1 MKVKEMYKS
10 IKRDYWNIS
19 QSKSQDTGYLFLFT
33 EYNRQ
38 TRDER
43 AAKLKKKLDRK
54 CPFEFQVN
62 TSWYNISV
70 YLTPKRRPHI
80 KFNDR
85 KAYKRY
91 LKYHSK
97 GMEVIPL

>member
-19 QSKSQDTGYLFLFT
+19 QSKSLDTGRLFLFT
-33 EYNRQ
+33 EYNRK
-38 TRDER
+38 TRDKR
-43 AAKLKKKLDRK
+43 AAKLRKKLDRK

-62 TSWYNISV
+62 TSWYNITV

-91 LKYHSK
+91 LKSYLK
-97 GMEVIPL
+97 EVTPL

>member
-1 MKVKEMYKS
+1 MSSVKEMYKS

-19 QSKSQDTGYLFLFT
+19 QSKSLDAGCLFLFT

-38 TRDER
+38 TRNER

-70 YLTPKRRPHI
+70 YLTPKRRSHI

-91 LKYHSK
+91 LKSHSK
-97 GMEVIPL
+97 EVMPL

>member
-1 MKVKEMYKS
+1 MSSVKEMYKS
-10 IKRDYWNIS
+10 IKRDYWKIS
-19 QSKSQDTGYLFLFT
+19 QSKSRDAGYLFLFT
-33 EYNRQ
+33 EYNKQ

-43 AAKLKKKLDRK
+43 AVKLKEKLDRK

-91 LKYHSK
+91 LKSRSK
-97 GMEVIPL
+97 GVMPL

>member
-19 QSKSQDTGYLFLFT
+19 QSKSLDTGYLFLFT
-33 EYNRQ
+33 EHNKQ
-38 TRDER
+38 TRDRR
-43 AAKLKKKLDRK
+43 AAKLQKKLDRK

-62 TSWYNISV
+62 ISWHNIIV
-70 YLTPKRRPHI
+70 YLTSKRRPHI

-91 LKYHSK
+91 LKYYAK
-97 GMEVIPL
+97 EVMPL

>member
-33 EYNRQ
+33 EYNKQ
-38 TRDER
+38 TRDRR

-62 TSWYNISV
+62 TSWHNISV

-80 KFNDR
+80 VFNHL
-85 KAYKRY
+85 KAYVRY
-91 LKYHSK
+91 LKYYSK
-97 GMEVIPL
+97 EVMPL

>member
-10 IKRDYWNIS
+10 IKRDYWSIS
-19 QSKSQDTGYLFLFT
+19 QSKSLNTGYLFLFT
-33 EYNRQ
+33 EYNKQ
-38 TRDER
+38 TRDKR

-54 CPFEFQVN
+54 CPFEFQI
-62 TSWYNISV
+62 SIRWYNISV

-80 KFNDR
+80 KFNGR

-91 LKYHSK
+91 LKYYSK
-97 GMEVIPL
+97 EVMPL

>member
-1 MKVKEMYKS
+1 MKVKEMYKP
-10 IKRDYWNIS
+10 IKRDYWSIS
-19 QSKSQDTGYLFLFT
+19 QFKSLDARCLFIFT
-33 EYNRQ
+33 EYDRQ
-38 TRDER
+38 TRDEC
-43 AAKLKKKLDRK
+43 AAKLKKKLERK

-62 TSWYNISV
+62 TSQCNVSV

-97 GMEVIPL
+97 EVMPL

>member
-1 MKVKEMYKS
+1 MKVKEMYKT
-10 IKRDYWNIS
+10 IKRNYWNIS
-19 QSKSQDTGYLFLFT
+19 QSKSQDTEYLFLFP

-54 CPFEFQVN
+54 CPFKFQVN

-70 YLTPKRRPHI
+70 YLTSKRRSHI

-85 KAYKRY
+85 KAYEDY

-97 GMEVIPL
+97 EGMPL

>member
-10 IKRDYWNIS
+10 IKQSYWTIS
-19 QSKSQDTGYLFLFT
+19 QSKSQDTEYFFLFP

-70 YLTPKRRPHI
+70 YLTAKRRPHI

-97 GMEVIPL
+97 EVVSL

>member
-1 MKVKEMYKS
+1 MKVKKIYKC
-10 IKRDYWNIS
+10 IKRDYWNII
-19 QSKSQDTGYLFLFT
+19 QSKSLDAGCLFLFT

-38 TRDER
+38 TRDKR

-97 GMEVIPL
+97 EVVPL

>member
-10 IKRDYWNIS
+10 IKRAYWNIS
-19 QSKSQDTGYLFLFT
+19 QSKSLDAGHFFLFT
-33 EYNRQ
+33 EYNKQ
-38 TRDER
+38 TRDRR
-43 AAKLKKKLDRK
+43 AAKLKKKLDHK
-54 CPFEFQVN
+54 CPFEFQVD

-70 YLTPKRRPHI
+70 YLTSKRRPHI

-97 GMEVIPL
+97 EVMPL

>member
-19 QSKSQDTGYLFLFT
+19 QSKSLDAGYLFLFT

-43 AAKLKKKLDRK
+43 AVKLKKKLDRK
-54 CPFEFQVN
+54 CP
-62 TSWYNISV
+62 
-70 YLTPKRRPHI
+70 L
-80 KFNDR
+80 
-85 KAYKRY
+85 
-91 LKYHSK
+91 
-97 GMEVIPL
+97 

>member
-10 IKRDYWNIS
+10 IKRDYWSIS
-19 QSKSQDTGYLFLFT
+19 QSKSLNTGYLFLFT
-33 EYNRQ
+33 EYNKQ
-38 TRDER
+38 TRDKR
-43 AAKLKKKLDRK
+43 AAKLKKKLDHK
-54 CPFEFQVN
+54 CPFEFQV
-62 TSWYNISV
+62 SIRWYNISV

-91 LKYHSK
+91 LKYYSK
-97 GMEVIPL
+97 EVMPL